1 MSMHKETT
9 MSIKTSRRTV
19 LRGAVLTGAA
29 SLLAACGT
37 AVMPAETMEE
47 EAPAAEPA
55 PTEAPAPEP
64 YTITIFTVPFW
75 TLSEGLGAEVV
86 AEFEEQNPGLTV
98 DPTIPQ
104 GNRVTQ
110 LQAAMAAG
118 SGPDIGQSGSWQ
130 AQTLAALEIGQPLS
144 PFMAMSDIVRGE
156 DIWPSLQRDLTWQGQ
171 IQGMPFGPDVRPVY
185 MNDTIYLENGL
196 DVENPP
202 ASWEELEEAIPKL
215 TRISGDTTE
224 QVAFAPLWQINS
236 IWMVPMWQLGGET
249 LSEDGSKVTIN
260 TPEGIE
266 GLRWLMKI
274 YEMQGGWQALEDFR
288 KDTRPHLL
296 FYDGHVANLYWPS
309 TLHSIMQRDVPEL
322 QYHVAHWPT
331 PPDGRHMTYGGC
343 HTWILT
349 TQSEQPEN
357 AWKFLEHFGSGDVNI
372 RWSHTFNTLPIRP
385 DVSRQEAY
393 HQNDP
398 FLQIAVEMMEN
409 RRFVIPAPGAPQ
421 MLAATLAVVPTALGG
436 EKTIEE
442 TLRDTEVELQTIMD
456 TFLSSLGG

>member
-1 MSMHKETT
+1 MATRMT
-9 MSIKTSRRTV
+9 RRRLFAATGG
-19 LRGAVLTGAA
+19 LGGAIA
-29 SLLAACGT
+29 LAACGT
-37 AVMPAETMEE
+37 AVVPTETMEE
-47 EAPAAEPA
+47 EKPAAEPA

-64 YTITIFTVPFW
+64 YTISIFTVPFW

-98 DPTIPQ
+98 DPTIPE

-144 PFMAMSDIVRGE
+144 PFMAVSDVVRAE

-185 MNDTIYLENGL
+185 MNDTIYLENGV

-215 TRISGDTTE
+215 TRISGDVTE

-249 LSEDGSKVTIN
+249 LSDDGSKVTIN

-288 KDTRPHLL
+288 KDIRPHLL
-296 FYDGHVANLYWPS
+296 FYDAHVANLYWPS
-309 TLHSIMQRDVPEL
+309 TLHSIMKRDVPDL

-331 PPDGRHMTYGGC
+331 PPGGRHMTYGGC

-349 TQSEQPEN
+349 TQSEQPGTP
-357 AWKFLEHFGSGDVNI
+357 GSSWNI
-372 RWSHTFNTLPIRP
+372 S
-385 DVSRQEAY
+385 V
-393 HQNDP
+393 
-398 FLQIAVEMMEN
+398 
-409 RRFVIPAPGAPQ
+409 
-421 MLAATLAVVPTALGG
+421 AAT
-436 EKTIEE
+436 
-442 TLRDTEVELQTIMD
+442 
-456 TFLSSLGG
+456 

>member
-1 MSMHKETT
+1 MR
-9 MSIKTSRRTV
+9 IKTSRRAL

-29 SLLAACGT
+29 GLLAACGT

-47 EAPAAEPA
+47 EPAAEPE
-55 PTEAPAPEP
+55 PTAAPAPEP

-86 AEFEEQNPGLTV
+86 AEFEEQNDGITV
-98 DPTIPQ
+98 EPTIPQ

-144 PFMAMSDIVRGE
+144 PFMAVSDIVRAE

-215 TRISGDTTE
+215 TRISGDVTE

-288 KDTRPHLL
+288 ADTRPHLL

-309 TLHSIMQRDVPEL
+309 TLHSIMQNDVPDL

-331 PPDGRHMTYGGC
+331 PPGGRNMTYGGC

-349 TQSEQPEN
+349 TQSAQPEN
-357 AWKFLEHFGSGDVNI
+357 AWKFLEYFGSGDVNV

-385 DVSRQEAY
+385 DVSREEAY

-456 TFLSSLGG
+456 TFLSGLGG

>member
-1 MSMHKETT
+1 MNGKA
-9 MSIKTSRRTV
+9 SRRTV
-19 LRGAVLTGAA
+19 LRSAMLTGAV

-47 EAPAAEPA
+47 KPAAEPA

-64 YTITIFTVPFW
+64 YAITIFTVPFW

-98 DPTIPQ
+98 DSTIPE
-104 GNRVTQ
+104 GNRVTK
-110 LQAAMAAG
+110 LIAAMAAN

-130 AQTLAALEIGQPLS
+130 AQTLAALEVGQPLD
-144 PFMAMSDIVRGE
+144 PFMATSSIVRKE

-171 IQGMPFGPDVRPVY
+171 VQGMPFGPDVRPVF
-185 MNDTIYLENGL
+185 MNDNVYLENGV

-202 ASWEELEEAIPKL
+202 ESWEELEDTIPKL

-224 QVAFAPLWQINS
+224 LVAFAPLWQINS

-249 LSEDGSKVTIN
+249 LSDDGRTVTIN
-260 TPEGIE
+260 TPEALE

-309 TLHSIMQRDVPEL
+309 TLHGIMKRDVPDV
-322 QYHVAHWPT
+322 QYHAAHWPK

-349 TQSEQPEN
+349 TQSGQPES
-357 AWKFLEHFGSGDVNI
+357 AWKFLEHFGSGSVNV
-372 RWSHTFNTLPIRP
+372 RWSHNFNTLPIRA
-385 DVSRQEAY
+385 DVARAEEY

-398 FLQIAVEMMEN
+398 FLTLTAEMMEN
-409 RRFVIPAPGAPQ
+409 RRFVIPAPGAIE
-421 MLAATLAVVPTALGG
+421 MLGATLRVVPTALGG

-456 TFLSSLGG
+456 TFLSNLGG

>member
-1 MSMHKETT
+1 MRV
-9 MSIKTSRRTV
+9 KTSRRAL

-29 SLLAACGT
+29 GLLAACGT

-47 EAPAAEPA
+47 KPAAEPA

-98 DPTIPQ
+98 DPTIPE

-144 PFMAMSDIVRGE
+144 PFMAASDVVRGE

-249 LSEDGSKVTIN
+249 LSDDGSKVTIN

-309 TLHSIMQRDVPEL
+309 TLHSIMQRDVPDV

-331 PPDGRHMTYGGC
+331 PPGGRHMTYGGC

-349 TQSEQPEN
+349 TQSKQPEN
-357 AWKFLEHFGSGDVNI
+357 AWKFLEYFGSGDVNV
-372 RWSHTFNTLPIRP
+372 RWSHNFNTLPIRP

-421 MLAATLAVVPTALGG
+421 MLGATLRVVPTALGG

>member
-1 MSMHKETT
+1 MATRMT
-9 MSIKTSRRTV
+9 RRRLFT
-19 LRGAVLTGAA
+19 LTGGLGGAIV
-29 SLLAACGT
+29 LAACGT
-37 AVMPAETMEE
+37 AVMPAESMEE
-47 EAPAAEPA
+47 EKPAAEPA

-64 YTITIFTVPFW
+64 YTISIFTVPFW

-98 DPTIPQ
+98 DPTIPE

-144 PFMAMSDIVRGE
+144 PFMAVSDVVRAE

-185 MNDTIYLENGL
+185 MNDTIYLENGV

-215 TRISGDTTE
+215 TRISGDVTE

-249 LSEDGSKVTIN
+249 LSDDGSKVTIN

-288 KDTRPHLL
+288 KDIRPHLL

-309 TLHSIMQRDVPEL
+309 TLHSIMKRDVPDL

-331 PPDGRHMTYGGC
+331 PPGGRNMTYGGC

-357 AWKFLEHFGSGDVNI
+357 AWKFLEYFGSGDVNV

-385 DVSRQEAY
+385 DVSRQEEY

-398 FLQIAVEMMEN
+398 FLQITVEMMEN

-421 MLAATLAVVPTALGG
+421 MLGATLRVVPTALGG

-456 TFLSSLGG
+456 TFLSNLGG

>member
-1 MSMHKETT
+1 MRVT
-9 MSIKTSRRTV
+9 TSRRAL
-19 LRGAVLTGAA
+19 LRGAALTGAA
-29 SLLAACGT
+29 GLLAACGT

-47 EAPAAEPA
+47 EKPAAEPA

-98 DPTIPQ
+98 DPTIPE
-104 GNRVTQ
+104 GNRVTK

-144 PFMAMSDIVRGE
+144 PFMAVSDIVRAD

-185 MNDTIYLENGL
+185 MNDTIYLENGV

-215 TRISGDTTE
+215 TRISGDVTE

-249 LSEDGSKVTIN
+249 LSDDGSKVTIN

-309 TLHSIMQRDVPEL
+309 TLHSIMKRDVPDL

-331 PPDGRHMTYGGC
+331 PPGGRNMTYGGC

-357 AWKFLEHFGSGDVNI
+357 AWKFLEYFGSGDVNV

-385 DVSRQEAY
+385 DVSRQEEY

-398 FLQIAVEMMEN
+398 FLQITVEMMEN
-409 RRFVIPAPGAPQ
+409 RRFVIPAPGAPE
-421 MLAATLAVVPTALGG
+421 MLGATLRVVPTALGG